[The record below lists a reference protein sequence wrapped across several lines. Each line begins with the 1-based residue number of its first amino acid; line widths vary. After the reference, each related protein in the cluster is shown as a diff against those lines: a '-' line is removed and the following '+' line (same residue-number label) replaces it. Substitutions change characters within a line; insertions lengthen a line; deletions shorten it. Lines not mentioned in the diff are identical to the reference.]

1 MSNNTANTAAT
12 ANVANAAATAAA
24 SNSNVQSFFD
34 TLIQKHDTWNNGSRK
49 VSKQE
54 LYAILASCMAFAEQI
69 VAKHQYAELD
79 AELTRRNFVT
89 TAKASVI
96 TRILR
101 CVFNTQHRSLSAYA
115 AVVKIAKSEEQ
126 TSDTFVAWLNQH
138 GGIDTVRRN
147 FAKTRK
153 QVASAADLQITAK
166 NHLATAPAL
175 AVISKANLA
184 NVATPHSSGF
194 IINISRLNANGDIE
208 VVASTVD
215 STAVR
220 AALTNWGLFVTKS
233 NIESGEE
240 ASVRERTAAL
250 AQAIAA

>member
-1 MSNNTANTAAT
+1 MSNNNVTVTSAANTAAST
-12 ANVANAAATAAA
+12 ATA
-24 SNSNVQSFFD
+24 SNSDVKSFFD
-34 TLIQKHDTWNNGSRK
+34 TLIAKHDTWNNGSRK

-54 LYAILASCMAFAEQI
+54 LYAVLASCMALAEQI
-69 VAKHQYAELD
+69 VAKNQYTELD
-79 AELTRRNFVT
+79 AELIRRNFVT
-89 TAKASVI
+89 TSKASTI

-115 AVVKIAKSEEQ
+115 AVVKIAKKHAQ
-126 TSDTFVAWLNQH
+126 TSETFVAWVNQH
-138 GGIDTVRRN
+138 GGIDAVRRS
-147 FAKTRK
+147 FTKKTT
-153 QVASAADLQITAK
+153 QVVTAAELQITAK
-166 NHLATAPAL
+166 NQLATAPAL
-175 AVISKANLA
+175 AVINKANIA

-194 IINISRLNANGDIE
+194 LVNISRINANGDIE

-220 AALTNWGLFVTKS
+220 AALVNWGLFVTKT
-233 NIESGEE
+233 NAESGEE